1 MPLLAL
7 GFRPFF
13 LIAGIFAVLAIALWA
28 VVYPAHVVLPLQ
40 GISSFQWHAH
50 EMIYGYS
57 VAVISGFLLTAVYNW
72 TGIQTPRDWAL
83 ATLVALWLVGRV
95 ALACGLL
102 LVAGVFDALFL
113 ASLCVAVGRPLIQA
127 KQWKQMAILG
137 KLIFLLVL
145 NCLFYLGALGV
156 VEQGI
161 YWGIYGGLYVVVGL
175 IMMMGRRLLPFF
187 IERGVENPKPV
198 YNSQWVDIASLIL
211 FVIFFVSE
219 LMARS
224 QALSAYVAL
233 LLFIVNAFRL
243 LRWNQP
249 GIWQKPLLWSLYFSL
264 WCIALGFLLFSGSY
278 FWGLSKYVAI
288 HAFAYGGIGTITL
301 AMMARV
307 SLGHTGRM
315 IGSPPA
321 ALMPTFGLLFAGTL
335 LRVACPL
342 LLPQHY
348 ALWMML
354 SQLCWIVAFTIFTV
368 IYFPMLTRPRVDGKD
383 G

>member
-13 LIAGIFAVLAIALWA
+13 LSAGIFAVLAIVLWA
-28 VVYPAHVVLPLQ
+28 AVYPAHVVLPLQ

-57 VAVISGFLLTAVYNW
+57 LAVIAGFLLTAVRNW
-72 TGIQTPRDWAL
+72 TGIQTTRGPTL
-83 ATLVALWLVGRV
+83 AALVALWLVGRV
-95 ALACGLL
+95 ALVCGLL
-102 LVAGVFDALFL
+102 SVAGLFDTLFL
-113 ASLCVAVGRPLIQA
+113 LSLCVAVGRPLIQS

-137 KLIFLLVL
+137 KLTLLLVF
-145 NCLFYLGALGV
+145 NSLFYLGAFAV
-156 VEQGI
+156 VDQGI

-187 IERGVENPKPV
+187 IESGLDNPAAP
-198 YNSQWVDIASLIL
+198 YNSQWIDIASLAMFL
-211 FVIFFVSE
+211 VFFGSE
-219 LMARS
+219 LVARS
-224 QALSAYVAL
+224 PALSAYVAL
-233 LLFIVNAFRL
+233 LLFGVNAFRL
-243 LRWNQP
+243 LRWNQR
-249 GIWQKPLLWSLYFSL
+249 GIWQKPLLWSLYLSL
-264 WCIALGFLLFSGSY
+264 WSIALGFLLFAGSH

-301 AMMARV
+301 AMMSRV
-307 SLGHTGRM
+307 ALGHTGRM

-321 ALMPTFGLLFAGTL
+321 ALVPAFGILFFGAI

-342 LLPQHY
+342 LFPQHY

-368 IYFPMLTRPRVDGKD
+368 LYFPILTRPRVDGQD

>member
-161 YWGIYGGLYVVVGL
+161 YWGIYGGLYVVVG
-175 IMMMGRRLLPFF
+175 
-187 IERGVENPKPV
+187 
-198 YNSQWVDIASLIL
+198 
-211 FVIFFVSE
+211 
-219 LMARS
+219 
-224 QALSAYVAL
+224 
-233 LLFIVNAFRL
+233 
-243 LRWNQP
+243 
-249 GIWQKPLLWSLYFSL
+249 
-264 WCIALGFLLFSGSY
+264 
-278 FWGLSKYVAI
+278 
-288 HAFAYGGIGTITL
+288 TL
-301 AMMARV
+301 AGRHLPVADEASMPAPVLRCD
-307 SLGHTGRM
+307 SLHSCLDEPLRK
-315 IGSPPA
+315 A
-321 ALMPTFGLLFAGTL
+321 ALWHQLEP
-335 LRVACPL
+335 LRRATESSDP
-342 LLPQHY
+342 
-348 ALWMML
+348 
-354 SQLCWIVAFTIFTV
+354 S
-368 IYFPMLTRPRVDGKD
+368 
-383 G
+383 